1 MLYCNEKKPYVFV
14 SYSHK
19 DMEQVTDIINRMVQ
33 NGYNVWFDEGIDP
46 GTEWDETIAQHINGC
61 SYFIAFISKNYI
73 DSKNCKDELNYSRD
87 LDKPQFL
94 AYLEDVELP
103 SGMAMRMNRLQSV
116 FLHRY
121 DDEEEA
127 QQKIFSAAGLE
138 VTKISDSAPRGWKPY
153 GAQVAYH
160 KMMAENQDAEGKA
173 GDSVQ
178 AAAAQQPTGKMD
190 AAENSTVGLLA
201 GKKFFIGLAIGAVAL
216 IALIAAL
223 VLRGCGSS
231 EKDPEDDKGQTAG
244 TPVITVEPKDT
255 PAAVPTNVPTETPTT
270 FPTPSPEPT
279 ATPVPTP
286 IVWKEY
292 EPEENETLF
301 QFPTWRPAEGEVYS
315 TDTVAYHQNTVSWDG
330 HTYRF
335 QAGSS
340 IGDVDD
346 PELRASIKA
355 FSVDEYK
362 VNGSYM
368 VQLVLQV
375 EQNPG
380 HKEIAE
386 FLYAATDSEGNSY
399 SWDTMLISGDGE
411 LEAGQFYKA
420 YCYVPEIAD
429 VVIFMKMTSD
439 TKDTYENY
447 SYYNEVRHD
456 YWQKEYEFQTESG
469 ETVELISD
477 GTICG
482 EYFSEHVICHIAK
495 VELSKNEYGMDQL
508 MITFQPEFDEETNI
522 DDLKALYFRI
532 RGYDAENRQICYH
545 YFAHEL
551 SEEDS
556 YSEYG
561 FYSVSFNLWVGEKSL
576 RPMNRETLENDYQ
589 YCKIEANG
597 ESYLMYLWARETGS
611 MDDPEFRI
619 RFHITGVT
627 ERDGVQ
633 MMQLESEVISNPNEC
648 RTGRFA
654 MEVRDQTQKKLNGGT
669 WSLSEDTH
677 QVGEKKTWMTKLDF
691 YKAGEMN
698 YIHFF
703 ANTPDGIDVPPQQ

>member
-19 DMEQVTDIINRMVQ
+19 DMEQVTGIINRMVQ

-94 AYLEDVELP
+94 AYLEDVDLP

-116 FLHRY
+116 FLHKY

-138 VTKISDSAPRGWKPY
+138 ITKISDSAPKGWKPY

-160 KMMAENQDAEGKA
+160 KMMANQEAENENSDLTQTPAATQPVVAQNAAESGVKA
-173 GDSVQ
+173 GF
-178 AAAAQQPTGKMD
+178 
-190 AAENSTVGLLA
+190 LA
-201 GKKFFIGLAIGAVAL
+201 GKRFFIGIAIGAVVLIVLIVAL
-216 IALIAAL
+216 A
-223 VLRGCGSS
+223 LRGCGSS
-231 EKDPEDDKGQTAG
+231 DADPEDDNEQTSG

-255 PAAVPTNVPTETPTT
+255 PTAVPTEVPTT
-270 FPTPSPEPT
+270 FPTPTPAS
-279 ATPVPTP
+279 TPV
-286 IVWKEY
+286 VWKEY

-301 QFPTWRPAEGEVYS
+301 QFPTWRPGEGEDYS
-315 TDTVAYHQNTVSWDG
+315 EDTVAYYQNAVSFDG

-335 QAGSS
+335 QVGSS

-346 PELRASIKA
+346 PELRASVKA
-355 FSVDEYK
+355 YSVDEYK
-362 VNGSYM
+362 INGSYL

-375 EQNPG
+375 EQNPE

-386 FLYAATDSEGNSY
+386 FLYATTDLEGNSY
-399 SWDTMLISGDGE
+399 SWDTLLISDDGE
-411 LEAGQFYKA
+411 LKVGQFYKA
-420 YCYVPEIAD
+420 YCYVPEITDA
-429 VVIFMKMTSD
+429 VIFVKMTDD
-439 TKDTYENY
+439 TKEMYENY

-456 YWQKEYEFQTESG
+456 YWQKEYRLLTDSEG
-469 ETVELISD
+469 DVKLISD

-482 EYFSEHVICHIAK
+482 EYFSNHVICHIAK
-495 VELSKNEYGMDQL
+495 VEVSKNANETEKVT
-508 MITFQPEFDEETNI
+508 IIFQPELDDMDNVDE
-522 DDLKALYFRI
+522 LKTLYFRV
-532 RGYDAENRQICYH
+532 RGYNAENRQISYH

-551 SEEDS
+551 AEEES

-561 FYSVSFNLWVGEKSL
+561 FYSVSFNLWAGEKFL
-576 RPMNRETLENDYQ
+576 RPLNREAVENDYQ
-589 YCKIEANG
+589 YCAIEANG
-597 ESYLMYLWARETGS
+597 NSYSMYLWAREVGS
-611 MDDPEFRI
+611 MDDPEFRV
-619 RFHITGVT
+619 RFRITGVT

-654 MEVRDQTQKKLNGGT
+654 MEVCDQTLQRLNGGI
-669 WSLSEDTH
+669 WSLSDDTYL
-677 QVGEKKTWMTKLDF
+677 VGKKSIWTTKLDF
-691 YKAGEMN
+691 YKAGEIN
-698 YIHFF
+698 HIHFF
-703 ANTPDGIDVPPQQ
+703 ANTADGIDVPPQQ